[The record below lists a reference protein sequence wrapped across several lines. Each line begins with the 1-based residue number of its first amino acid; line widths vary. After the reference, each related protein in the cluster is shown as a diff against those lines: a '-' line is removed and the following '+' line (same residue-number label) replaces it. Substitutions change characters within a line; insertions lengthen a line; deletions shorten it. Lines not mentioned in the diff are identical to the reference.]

1 MYHHQW
7 STLNIQI
14 ALFSNCILQFHPI
27 FNNFTLIIF
36 RSNRSE
42 YNIQNMQQ
50 IYRRTPMPKSISIK
64 LQSSFIKITHRYG
77 CSPVN
82 LLHFFGTPFTKN
94 ASGRLLLATVFV
106 QGYLWTKLKLS
117 QVPQSINKLKGTVT
131 QIRIHSLLL

>member
-1 MYHHQW
+1 MSEQSELY
-7 STLNIQI
+7 
-14 ALFSNCILQFHPI
+14 SNKLYIDMTKSNSRSSRPEVFLGKGVLEKCSKFTGEHPC
-27 FNNFTLIIF
+27 
-36 RSNRSE
+36 RSA
-42 YNIQNMQQ
+42 
-50 IYRRTPMPKSISIK
+50 ISIK

-131 QIRIHSLLL
+131 QTRIHSLLL